1 MDYPELFKTPA
12 EFKKWSDTFRKA
24 GLKSLTLEGVILE
37 FAPEALLPESEY
49 KQKQKAKD
57 MVETKENEI
66 LEAEKLLFWS
76 SPDVPVNGSAQ

>member
-1 MDYPELFKTPA
+1 METFKTR
-12 EFKKWSDTFRKA
+12 EEVSKW
-24 GLKSLTLEGVILE
+24 LTLLRKNGVKSIKIENDSISALE
-37 FAPEALLPESEY
+37 FTPEALLPESEY

-76 SPDVPVNGSAQ
+76 SPDVPANGSAQ